1 MPRTIALAVLAL
13 GTLVG
18 ATTLGAQQALGAR
31 PDAKT
36 VLANQGP
43 KGDKGDKGDR
53 GDKGPP
59 GDRGLPG
66 AMGPTGPTG
75 AAVGYE
81 VKVGGVE
88 VVPANSSHGTA
99 VVCSPGKKVVGGG
112 VGLAQGTAST
122 SVVVKESY
130 PDPRGLGWITSVTN
144 TGSVQLTV
152 TAYAICI
159 TAN

>member
-1 MPRTIALAVLAL
+1 MPRRIALAVLAL

-18 ATTLGAQQALGAR
+18 ATTLGAQQTVGTR

-59 GDRGLPG
+59 GDKGLPG

-81 VKVGGVE
+81 IKQSGIGV
-88 VVPANSSHGTA
+88 VNANNSFTTA
-99 VVCSPGKKVVGGG
+99 ALCSTGKKVVGGG
-112 VGLAQGTAST
+112 VSLAQGTQST
-122 SVVVKESY
+122 SVVIKESA
-130 PDPRGLGWITSVTN
+130 PDPRGLGWIATVGN
-144 TGSVQLTV
+144 TGSVQLLV
-152 TAYAICI
+152 TIYAICI